1 MTGEQLGCGRN
12 QRRGTRQLEKK
23 NKKKYHQMSQVS
35 TLVRRKRKEKKEN
48 ASNDADKNYVKRV
61 DRGKNGQKWLREA
74 RGVEMK
80 PAGGTLSKGV
90 Q

>member
-1 MTGEQLGCGRN
+1 
-12 QRRGTRQLEKK
+12 
-23 NKKKYHQMSQVS
+23 MSQVS